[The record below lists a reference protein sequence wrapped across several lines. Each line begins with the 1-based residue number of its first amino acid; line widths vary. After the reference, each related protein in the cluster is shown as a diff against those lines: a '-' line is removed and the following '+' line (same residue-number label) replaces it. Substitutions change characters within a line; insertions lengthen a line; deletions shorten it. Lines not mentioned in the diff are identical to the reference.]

1 MNKIILELIPI
12 LIIFIF
18 GFMSRRFNIFKN
30 EDGDILLKVIFYFT
44 LPSLIIFSI
53 PKIKLSG
60 EMIFL
65 PIIAIWIV
73 LITFFISFFISK
85 KLNLENKSLGTFL
98 VGSMIMEIS
107 FTLPFILTAYG
118 QEGLARIVLFDVG
131 NTIMAFS
138 FVYFIACRYGKNG
151 DSKILVRKIILS
163 QPLLASLLAIILN
176 ITNLQLPIIADNTTK
191 IIGNLT
197 IPLMMFSL
205 GIYFNPKILKI
216 LPTFSFVFVRMFIGL
231 ISGYVLIKLF
241 GLDGLDKVIVL
252 IGAVAPVCYNTLTF
266 SSLEDLDK
274 EFAAN
279 VISFSILVGFIL
291 IPFLIF
297 LLK

>member
-12 LIIFIF
+12 IIIFVI
-18 GFMSRRFNIFKN
+18 GFASRKFKILKK
-30 EDGDILLKVIFYFT
+30 EDGDTLLKIIFYFT
-44 LPSLIIFSI
+44 LPSLIIYSI

-65 PIIAIWIV
+65 PITAIWIV
-73 LITFFISFFISK
+73 LITFFISFFVSR
-85 KLNLENKSLGTFL
+85 KLNLGTKSVGTFL

-107 FTLPFILTAYG
+107 FTLPFILITYG
-118 QEGLARIVLFDVG
+118 SEGLARIVLFDIG

-138 FVYFIACRYGKNG
+138 FVYFIAGKYGKNNNF
-151 DSKILVRKIILS
+151 KVLTRKIIFS
-163 QPLLASLLAIILN
+163 PPLLASLLGILL
-176 ITNLQLPIIADNTTK
+176 NLINYRLPLVLDSTSG

-205 GIYFNPKILKI
+205 GIYFNPKIIKV
-216 LPTFSFVFVRMFIGL
+216 LPTSSGVFIRMFIGL
-231 ISGYVLIKLF
+231 TLGFTIAKIF
-241 GLDGLDKVIVL
+241 GLDGMDRAVVL
-252 IGAVAPVCYNTLTF
+252 IGAAAPVCYNTLTF
-266 SSLEDLDK
+266 SSLENLDK

-279 VISFSILVGFIL
+279 LISVSILVGFLL
-291 IPFLIF
+291 IPLLIF